1 MFKYFLLFLSFFYQ
15 TFCFLIRSRLQ
26 WLHVITLENH
36 FDILKHCVQ
45 TYLYKDIYINNF
57 VKHVCFLVHAQF
69 ILKAK
74 N

>member
-1 MFKYFLLFLSFFYQ
+1 MFKYFFSVPIFFYK
-15 TFCFLIRSRLQ
+15 TFFLTRSRLQ
-26 WLHVITLENH
+26 WLITLENH
-36 FDILKHCVQ
+36 FDILKHRVQ

-57 VKHVCFLVHAQF
+57 VIRVTILVHAQF